1 MKIEQK
7 AIKDLDISILDGDR
21 GKNYPHQDEI
31 FKAGYCLFL
40 SANNVT
46 KKGFDFNETSY
57 ISKEKDETLRG
68 GKIQRNDIIITTRG
82 TVGNIAYY
90 DDLIPYENI
99 RINSGMLIVRCGDKL
114 NSKYIYYALK
124 NRWFQEQI
132 KSIQTGSA
140 QPQLPKSHFIQ
151 MKLPVPSLNIQNRVA
166 NILWLLD
173 QKINTNI
180 RINDN
185 LEKQAVALYQS
196 LFVNYARLQ
205 KKEFVQSEL
214 GNMPTGWSVKSLSDV
229 TTNIR
234 TRVRGN
240 NYKVLSAINSGCLQP
255 SEEYFTKQ
263 VFSKDISNYIVVEEN
278 DFAYNPSRINIG
290 SIGLNA
296 LGYTGCVSPIYVVFR
311 TEPEY
316 HFFMDFFIK
325 SPRFNEEIRARASGS
340 VRQAVGYK
348 DFGLIRLIYPP
359 LSVVQQFNNEY
370 EKILMCIKRNLAENL
385 VLENLRD
392 VLLSKLMTGEFD
404 LSNIDF

>member
-185 LEKQAVALYQS
+185 LAA
-196 LFVNYARLQ
+196 
-205 KKEFVQSEL
+205 
-214 GNMPTGWSVKSLSDV
+214 
-229 TTNIR
+229 
-234 TRVRGN
+234 
-240 NYKVLSAINSGCLQP
+240 
-255 SEEYFTKQ
+255 
-263 VFSKDISNYIVVEEN
+263 
-278 DFAYNPSRINIG
+278 
-290 SIGLNA
+290 
-296 LGYTGCVSPIYVVFR
+296 
-311 TEPEY
+311 
-316 HFFMDFFIK
+316 
-325 SPRFNEEIRARASGS
+325 
-340 VRQAVGYK
+340 
-348 DFGLIRLIYPP
+348 
-359 LSVVQQFNNEY
+359 
-370 EKILMCIKRNLAENL
+370 
-385 VLENLRD
+385 
-392 VLLSKLMTGEFD
+392 
-404 LSNIDF
+404 

>member
-21 GKNYPHQDEI
+21 GKNYPHQDEV

-185 LEKQAVALYQS
+185 LFEQMEALYRSCFVDYRPFGGSKPESWKQS
-196 LFVNYARLQ
+196 DIYALANIIYGAPFASKQFNTEGVGKPIIRIRDLKEQ
-205 KKEFVQSEL
+205 KF
-214 GNMPTGWSVKSLSDV
+214 
-229 TTNIR
+229 TTY
-234 TRVRGN
+234 TTEVHPKG
-240 NYKVLSAINSGCLQP
+240 YLLQP
-255 SEEYFTKQ
+255 GDIVVGMDGEFRPYIWGNDEAWLNQRVCVFANKRPSGKAFLYFTIKPLLYAIEQTQ
-263 VFSKDISNYIVVEEN
+263 VATTVIHIGKKDYDAFEVTLPNNEILDKFDE
-278 DFAYNPSRINIG
+278 
-290 SIGLNA
+290 L
-296 LGYTGCVSPIYVVFR
+296 
-311 TEPEY
+311 TEP
-316 HFFMDFFIK
+316 M
-325 SPRFNEEIRARASGS
+325 
-340 VRQAVGYK
+340 
-348 DFGLIRLIYPP
+348 
-359 LSVVQQFNNEY
+359 
-370 EKILMCIKRNLAENL
+370 IKRIVSNCFENKR
-385 VLENLRD
+385 LENLRD
-392 VLLSKLMTGEFD
+392 ALLPKLMSGE
-404 LSNIDF
+404 IDVSAVQL

>member
-185 LEKQAVALYQS
+185 LYAQS
-196 LFVNYARLQ
+196 KAIFDNYFINIDAIPAGWRKGNLLDIANYLNGLAMQ
-205 KKEFVQSEL
+205 KFRPQGHEIGLPVLKIKELRQGSCDDSSEL
-214 GNMPTGWSVKSLSDV
+214 CSLSIKPEYIIHNGDV
-229 TTNIR
+229 IFSWSGSLLVDIWCGGTCGLNQHLFKVTSDVYDKWFYYLWTAHHLARFIAIAADKATTMGHIKR
-234 TRVRGN
+234 EELA
-240 NYKVLSAINSGCLQP
+240 KAEVLIPCEEDYTSFNSIMQP
-255 SEEYFTKQ
+255 IFELI
-263 VFSKDISNYIVVEEN
+263 ISNRIE
-278 DFAYNPSRINIG
+278 SR
-290 SIGLNA
+290 
-296 LGYTGCVSPIYVVFR
+296 
-311 TEPEY
+311 
-316 HFFMDFFIK
+316 K
-325 SPRFNEEIRARASGS
+325 
-340 VRQAVGYK
+340 
-348 DFGLIRLIYPP
+348 
-359 LSVVQQFNNEY
+359 
-370 EKILMCIKRNLAENL
+370 LAA
-385 VLENLRD
+385 LRD
-392 VLLSKLMTGEFD
+392 ELLPKLMTGE
-404 LSNIDF
+404 IDVSAVQL

>member
-1 MKIEQK
+1 MKEWIYVRAGDFIEFNPRLNIKKGITATKISMDKLQPFSK
-7 AIKDLDISILDGDR
+7 KILGAESAVFTGGAKFRNGDTIMARITPCLENGKTAFVDILNDGEIGFGSTEFIVLRARKGISDPQFIYYLATSPFFRKQAIKSMVGSSGRQRVQQNVLDNLELKVPDIVTQEKIGYILSCFD
-21 GKNYPHQDEI
+21 
-31 FKAGYCLFL
+31 
-40 SANNVT
+40 
-46 KKGFDFNETSY
+46 KK
-57 ISKEKDETLRG
+57 
-68 GKIQRNDIIITTRG
+68 
-82 TVGNIAYY
+82 IA
-90 DDLIPYENI
+90 
-99 RINSGMLIVRCGDKL
+99 INK
-114 NSKYIYYALK
+114 
-124 NRWFQEQI
+124 Q
-132 KSIQTGSA
+132 
-140 QPQLPKSHFIQ
+140 
-151 MKLPVPSLNIQNRVA
+151 
-166 NILWLLD
+166 
-173 QKINTNI
+173 
-180 RINDN
+180 INDN

-205 KKEFVQSEL
+205 KKKFVQSEL

>member
-185 LEKQAVALYQS
+185 LFEQMEALYRSCFVDYRPFGGSKPESWKQS
-196 LFVNYARLQ
+196 DIYALANIIYGAPFASKQFNTEGVGKPIIRIRDLKEQ
-205 KKEFVQSEL
+205 KF
-214 GNMPTGWSVKSLSDV
+214 
-229 TTNIR
+229 TTY
-234 TRVRGN
+234 TTEVHPKG
-240 NYKVLSAINSGCLQP
+240 YLLQP
-255 SEEYFTKQ
+255 GDIVVGMDGEFRPYIWGNDEAWLNQRVCVFANKRPSGKAFLYFTIKPLLYAIEQTQ
-263 VFSKDISNYIVVEEN
+263 VATTVIHIGKKDYDAFEVTLPNNEILDKFDE
-278 DFAYNPSRINIG
+278 
-290 SIGLNA
+290 L
-296 LGYTGCVSPIYVVFR
+296 
-311 TEPEY
+311 TEP
-316 HFFMDFFIK
+316 M
-325 SPRFNEEIRARASGS
+325 
-340 VRQAVGYK
+340 
-348 DFGLIRLIYPP
+348 
-359 LSVVQQFNNEY
+359 
-370 EKILMCIKRNLAENL
+370 IKRIVSNCFENKR
-385 VLENLRD
+385 LENLRD
-392 VLLSKLMTGEFD
+392 ALLPKLMSGE
-404 LSNIDF
+404 IDVSAVQL

>member
-1 MKIEQK
+1 MKEWIYVRAGDFIEFNPRLNIKKGITATKISMDKLQPFSK
-7 AIKDLDISILDGDR
+7 KILGAESAVFTGGAKFRNGDTIMARITPCLENGKTAFVDILNDGEIGFGSTEFIVLRARKGISDPQFIYYLATSPFFRKQAIKSMVGSSGRQRVQQNVLDNLELKVPDIVTQEKIGYILSCFD
-21 GKNYPHQDEI
+21 
-31 FKAGYCLFL
+31 
-40 SANNVT
+40 
-46 KKGFDFNETSY
+46 KK
-57 ISKEKDETLRG
+57 
-68 GKIQRNDIIITTRG
+68 
-82 TVGNIAYY
+82 IA
-90 DDLIPYENI
+90 
-99 RINSGMLIVRCGDKL
+99 INK
-114 NSKYIYYALK
+114 
-124 NRWFQEQI
+124 Q
-132 KSIQTGSA
+132 
-140 QPQLPKSHFIQ
+140 
-151 MKLPVPSLNIQNRVA
+151 
-166 NILWLLD
+166 
-173 QKINTNI
+173 
-180 RINDN
+180 INDN

>member
-1 MKIEQK
+1 MAVPLGE
-7 AIKDLDISILDGDR
+7 LSPLVR
-21 GKNYPHQDEI
+21 VEI
-31 FKAGYCLFL
+31 
-40 SANNVT
+40 T
-46 KKGFDFNETSY
+46 
-57 ISKEKDETLRG
+57 
-68 GKIQRNDIIITTRG
+68 
-82 TVGNIAYY
+82 
-90 DDLIPYENI
+90 
-99 RINSGMLIVRCGDKL
+99 
-114 NSKYIYYALK
+114 
-124 NRWFQEQI
+124 
-132 KSIQTGSA
+132 
-140 QPQLPKSHFIQ
+140 
-151 MKLPVPSLNIQNRVA
+151 
-166 NILWLLD
+166 
-173 QKINTNI
+173 
-180 RINDN
+180 NDN
-185 LEKQAVALYQS
+185 LAKQAVALYQS